1 MEIRIILLSAL
12 LALMTWGL
20 YRLAEG
26 LREPR

>member
-1 MEIRIILLSAL
+1 MEIRIILLFAL

-20 YRLAEG
+20 YRLAES